1 MLCLRIYRC
10 YTKEKYPY
18 KNVYVAVGRKTIGQY
33 MKDCLRLRLRV
44 QIPVLNRENDTSEI
58 QRIKRLVERMIRPEA
73 KDRCKI
79 AEVCHEIQRIRGK
92 PL

>member
-1 MLCLRIYRC
+1 M
-10 YTKEKYPY
+10 
-18 KNVYVAVGRKTIGQY
+18 N
-33 MKDCLRLRLRV
+33 DRLRLHL
-44 QIPVLNRENDTSEI
+44 PVPMPVINRENDTREI

-79 AEVCHEIQRIRGK
+79 GEVCREIQRIRGK